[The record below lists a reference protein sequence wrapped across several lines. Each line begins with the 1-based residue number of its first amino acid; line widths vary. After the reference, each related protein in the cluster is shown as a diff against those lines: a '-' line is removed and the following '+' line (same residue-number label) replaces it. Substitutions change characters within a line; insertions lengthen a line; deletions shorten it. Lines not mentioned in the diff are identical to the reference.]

1 MRQYQL
7 IDVHSHAIL
16 PFGVSAPLAKLPP
29 WSVEGALALMD
40 ENGIAA
46 SILSVPHAA
55 QHGDEAEASMVA
67 RRINE
72 TIAEIIAKHPTRF
85 GGVATIPGH
94 LADATLKEI
103 EYALDTLQLDG
114 VATSTNINDVYLGE
128 PAFNP
133 WLDELDR
140 RGATLFIHP
149 WTLSTASQMDLG
161 LNHSVFE
168 FMFDTTRML
177 ANMVLSG
184 AKRHFSRINMIST
197 HGGGTMP
204 FLIERFQH
212 LEVHFGASQRATVS
226 AEEILEVLGSFYYDL
241 TAATTPV
248 QLQGM
253 LDLVPASQ
261 LLMGVDIPFMPKFTI
276 GGAIDAV
283 GRYQGFSAADLEK
296 IAHSNAGR
304 LFPRLADRLAA
315 QPSVASASHA
325 AP

>member
-7 IDVHSHAIL
+7 IDVHSHAIVS
-16 PFGVSAPLAKLPP
+16 FGSSVPLAKLPP

-46 SILSVPHAA
+46 SVLSVPHAA
-55 QHGDEAEASMVA
+55 QHGDAGAAATVA

-85 GGVATIPGH
+85 GGLATIPGH
-94 LADATLKEI
+94 LADATLVEM
-103 EYALDTLQLDG
+103 EYALDELKLDG
-114 VATSTNINDVYLGE
+114 VATSTSINNVYLGE
-128 PAFNP
+128 PAFDP
-133 WLDELDR
+133 WFEELDR
-140 RGATLFIHP
+140 RRATLFIHP
-149 WTLSTASQMDLG
+149 WTLSTASEMDLG
-161 LNHSVFE
+161 LNYSVFE

-184 AKRHFSRINMIST
+184 AKKRFAKVNMIST

-212 LEVHFGASQRATVS
+212 LEVHFGASHRATVS
-226 AEEILEVLGSFYYDL
+226 AEEIREVLGSFYYDL
-241 TAATTPV
+241 TAATTTV

-253 LDLVPASQ
+253 LDLVPTSQ
-261 LLMGVDIPFMPKFTI
+261 LLMGVDIPFMPEFTI
-276 GGAIDAV
+276 GAAIDAV
-283 GRYQGFSAADLEK
+283 EQYQRFSAADLEK

-304 LFPRLADRLAA
+304 LFPRLAA
-315 QPSVASASHA
+315 QFSVASASHA